1 MNRKKVF
8 VAIGVVLMVVL
19 GVYRRIPRN
28 TLPSETEMVTIMKE
42 AAGTAPIPDGDKPI
56 RRAIRDSFKY
66 LLDEN
71 KSYEDEV
78 NRRFRSKYM
87 ANLLHPYSFAVDTY
101 RQGAMTE
108 LRSLKELDQQHMAAV
123 QRFPEVAQSNLIG
136 AGVSEADANAFA
148 SGTRKG
154 EGGGIDD
161 FSRATDLELKW
172 IDALLEL
179 YQFAEDNRTRIGMHT
194 TAELTFDDENV
205 RSQFMA
211 LANKAD
217 DLADQSAKVA
227 AVFESGQQ
235 RRRQRMSFTTPDAG
249 QPQVAAP

>member
-1 MNRKKVF
+1 MNQKKVL
-8 VAIGVVLMVVL
+8 VAIGLILMVVL

-28 TLPSETEMVTIMKE
+28 TLPSETEMATIMNE

-56 RRAIRDSFKY
+56 RKAIRDSFKY

-78 NRRFRSKYM
+78 NRRFRTKYM
-87 ANLLHPYSFAVDTY
+87 ANLLHPYSFAVDPY

-108 LRSLKELDQQHMAAV
+108 LRSLKELDQLHMAAV
-123 QRFPEVAQSNLIG
+123 QRFPEVAQSNLIA
-136 AGVSEADANAFA
+136 AGVFEADANAFA
-148 SGTRKG
+148 AGARKG

-161 FSRATDLELKW
+161 FSRATDLELQW

-179 YQFAEDNRTRIGMHT
+179 YQFAENNRGYIGMHS
-194 TAELTFDDENV
+194 TAELTFDDEDV

-211 LANKAD
+211 LASKAD
-217 DLADQSAKVA
+217 DLADQSANVA
-227 AVFESGQQ
+227 AVFDSSHQ
-235 RRRQRMSFTTPDAG
+235 RHRQRMSFTTPNAG
-249 QPQVAAP
+249 PPRTAAH